1 MTKEH
6 FLGGD
11 SLVLQLLV
19 QLLVTVWILHY
30 LFLLEIPVG
39 LVMTRLAVLVTL
51 YFLLFLPALFL
62 LEKLQQQWHY

>member
-30 LFLLEIPVG
+30 LFLLEIPV
-39 LVMTRLAVLVTL
+39 
-51 YFLLFLPALFL
+51 
-62 LEKLQQQWHY
+62 